1 MPEPAQLILVR
12 HGETE
17 WSVERKH
24 TGRTDVPLTDDGRD
38 DARAIAGALRTFPIR
53 RCFASPL
60 SRAWETAQ
68 LGGLDPI
75 RDDDL
80 VEWDYGDY
88 EGRTTDE
95 IRRTVPGWSVWTHP
109 MVGGESVEAG
119 GRSGGSGDRAGARP
133 RWCDGA
139 RRAFPL
145 PAHPRR
151 PVVGA
156 AGGGGSPVHARH
168 DVDVGARLGA
178 RESHD
183 RPVERSLRVGSTGPA
198 TGRMRGPDERAG

>member
-1 MPEPAQLILVR
+1 MAETAQLILVR

-17 WSVERKH
+17 WSVERRH

-88 EGRTTDE
+88 EGRTTDD

-109 MVGGESVEAG
+109 MVGGESVDEV
-119 GRSGGSGDRAGARP
+119 GARADRVIERLIGLGGATALVAHSHFLRILAA
-133 RWCDGA
+133 RWL
-139 RRAFPL
+139 R
-145 PAHPRR
+145 
-151 PVVGA
+151 A
-156 AGGGGSPVHARH
+156 AGGGGTSVHARH
-168 DVDVGARLGA
+168 DVAVGARLGA
-178 RESHD
+178 
-183 RPVERSLRVGSTGPA
+183 
-198 TGRMRGPDERAG
+198 

>member
-1 MPEPAQLILVR
+1 MPERAQLILVR

-17 WSVERKH
+17 WSVERRH

-68 LGGLDPI
+68 LGGLEPV

-88 EGRTTDE
+88 EGRTTEE
-95 IRRTVPGWSVWTHP
+95 IRQTVPGWSVWTHP
-109 MVGGESVEAG
+109 MLGGESADE
-119 GRSGGSGDRAGARP
+119 
-133 RWCDGA
+133 
-139 RRAFPL
+139 
-145 PAHPRR
+145 
-151 PVVGA
+151 
-156 AGGGGSPVHARH
+156 
-168 DVDVGARLGA
+168 VGARADRVIDRLLGLDGA
-178 RESHD
+178 TALVAHSHFLRILAARWVELPAAAGRRLTLDTTSLSVLGWERESRTID
-183 RPVERSLRVGSTGPA
+183 RWNDPCEW
-198 TGRMRGPDERAG
+198 GRPSPPMAG